1 MFVTFCAIFAKTR
14 LTRSMTIYSETS
26 LETKIKRGAR
36 TGGKYYVPNT
46 HRNICNKSLNML

>member
-1 MFVTFCAIFAKTR
+1 VIVAKR
-14 LTRSMTIYSETS
+14 DLTRSVTIYSETG

-46 HRNICNKSLNML
+46 HRNICNKSRNMQ